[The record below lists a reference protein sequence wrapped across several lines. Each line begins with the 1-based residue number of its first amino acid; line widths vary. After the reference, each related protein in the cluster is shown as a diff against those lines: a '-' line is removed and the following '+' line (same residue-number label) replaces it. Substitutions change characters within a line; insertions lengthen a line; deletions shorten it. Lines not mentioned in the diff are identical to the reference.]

1 MAETV
6 RALENASRDSANY
19 TTYLHRMRESI
30 KHSSKQILLS
40 FAITHHRIL
49 DVGCGD
55 GSMIYFINEK
65 QKELFREDQLDG
77 GYFLG
82 IDLNPKSIVLC
93 PNLTNAD
100 FEQKSLSEVAE
111 EVEKGY
117 REPFDCVLFGSVLH
131 EFSSYDKS
139 NPYTLTPI
147 RQALQD
153 AYKCLRD
160 DGTMIIRDGL
170 KSTCKSEFTIE
181 FRDPSDIH
189 FVTDFISES
198 PIERVLDYPV
208 NVHYN
213 SHSCTAPWSWLQ
225 EFLRTYTWGQESW
238 SREVKEING
247 IATEEEWRKMI
258 EDAGFRMIVSWQFE
272 DGYPDHLS
280 DRIYLKGEKD
290 KAFSLLLRLLMKDM
304 NEILVARK
312 GKENNSNTK
321 ITNEER

>member
-6 RALENASRDSANY
+6 RALENASSDSANY

-30 KHSSKQILLS
+30 KHSSKQILLN

-49 DVGCGD
+49 DVGCED
-55 GSMIYFINEK
+55 GSMIYFISEK
-65 QKELFREDQLDG
+65 QKELFGEE

-82 IDLNPKSIVLC
+82 IDLNSKSIALC
-93 PNLTNAD
+93 PNLANAD

-117 REPFDCVLFGSVLH
+117 REPFDCVIFSSVLH
-131 EFSSYDKS
+131 EFSSYDQS
-139 NPYTLTPI
+139 DPYTLTPI

-153 AYKCLRD
+153 ANKCLRD

-181 FRDPSDIH
+181 FRDPSDVH

-198 PIERVLDYPV
+198 PVERVLDYPV

-238 SREVKEING
+238 NREVKEING
-247 IATEEEWRKMI
+247 IATKEEWRKMI
-258 EDAGFRMIVSWQFE
+258 EDACFRVIVSWQFE
-272 DGYPDHLS
+272 DRYTDHLS
-280 DRIYLKGEKD
+280 DKIYLKEEKD
-290 KAFSLLLRLLMKDM
+290 KAFSLLLRLFMKDM
-304 NEILVARK
+304 NGIFAARK
-312 GKENNSNTK
+312 GKENNGLH
-321 ITNEER
+321 